1 MHKIKV
7 SKFQLLLQALG
18 SRVALNSYFWL
29 FLFLIKLSDADDQ
42 QAYPLWVYYS
52 TMLFLML
59 FFIAL
64 SYVNNLVLLP
74 KLLFAGKRLL
84 YFIVAPSWIFLMAY
98 VYTFILKYIPMVM
111 PGMNSLEMSLVM
123 DPFTNDISPMGILAD
138 IQTYFAMMV
147 VWVTIFTLLAFY
159 HHNNSRLKTL
169 QAAIAKHQETELNF
183 LKNQLNPHFLFNT
196 LNNLYALSL
205 RKSDEAP
212 EAILKLSTVLRYMLY
227 EANANLVSFEQEK
240 EIMQAYIDIELLR
253 IKQNPN
259 LNFSFTADNNYLIPP
274 LIWLPVLENVFKH
287 TRSQTDLEIDFKFS
301 LVKNTLHLYCKNSY
315 IPISNNNKNNVGGI
329 GLVNLAKR
337 LQLLYP
343 NQHKLTQ
350 HIDEKSYTIEVL
362 VYSLS
367 V

>member
-1 MHKIKV
+1 MDKFKL
-7 SKFQLLLQALG
+7 SKFQVLLQALG
-18 SRVALNSYFWL
+18 SRVALNCYFWIL
-29 FLFLIKLSDADDQ
+29 LFLIKHSDADDQ
-42 QAYPLWVYYS
+42 YAYPLWIYHS
-52 TMLFLML
+52 IMLLLML
-59 FFIAL
+59 FFVIL

-84 YFIVAPSWIFLMAY
+84 YFLVVPCWVFLMAY
-98 VYTFILKYIPMVM
+98 AYTFTLKYLPMVM

-123 DPFTNDISPMGILAD
+123 DPFTNDLSPMGILAD

-212 EAILKLSTVLRYMLY
+212 EAIIKLSTVLRYMLY
-227 EANANLVSFEQEK
+227 EANVNVVSFEQEK

-259 LNFSFTADNNYLIPP
+259 LNFSFTADNNYFIPP

-287 TRSQTDLEIDFKFS
+287 TRSQTELEIDFKFS
-301 LVKNTLHLYCKNSY
+301 IVKNTLHLYCSNSFSPSNQ
-315 IPISNNNKNNVGGI
+315 IASNNAGGI
-329 GLVNLAKR
+329 GLSNLAKR

-350 HIDEKSYTIEVL
+350 QIDEKSYTIEVL